1 MPRITHAPRQNS
13 LMNKRLLTIRKPAL
27 LFVLFGLLLAGCR
40 MQLPNRLANGSGP
53 NSTAKPQATATDLPT
68 AAATGTP
75 VPTAT
80 STFTPTPDVAAI
92 GLPTEAAGTDAFDF
106 VATMCKAEWFTRSGS
121 LPCPGDPKNSDPG
134 FVLSLPGDQQG
145 LAPGFPVLLMYPPQ
159 DTYETIFSKYP
170 AFPVQKGDH
179 FRAVMDCRAHSFC
192 DVEFALEYYGPNGKA
207 GLAQWSH
214 LFSDDPIVVD
224 LPLDGIAGLKVQFG
238 LSVRGL
244 GNRIDAYGVW
254 LYPHIFRPSP

>member
-1 MPRITHAPRQNS
+1 MPRNTHAPRQNNLIS
-13 LMNKRLLTIRKPAL
+13 GVLAIRKAAL
-27 LFVLFGLLLAGCR
+27 VLALSGLLLAGCR
-40 MQLPNRLANGSGP
+40 MQLANRLANGSNPG
-53 NSTAKPQATATDLPT
+53 STAGAQITPTDLPT
-68 AAATGTP
+68 VAPTSTLAP
-75 VPTAT
+75 SPTA
-80 STFTPTPDVAAI
+80 TFTPTPDLAAV

-106 VATMCKAEWFTRSGS
+106 VATMCQAQWFTRSGS
-121 LPCPGDPKNSDPG
+121 LPCPGDESKTDPG
-134 FVLSLPGDQQG
+134 FVISLPGDRQG

-170 AFPVQKGDH
+170 AFTVQKGDR
-179 FRAVMDCRAHSFC
+179 FRAVLECRAHSFC

-207 GLAQWSH
+207 GLGQWPH
-214 LFSDDPIVVD
+214 LFSDDPVVLD

-254 LYPHIFRPSP
+254 LFPHVFRPSQ